1 MLKTNT
7 CSHDVPAATVTAA
20 PPTPTGAAC
29 PTRASWP
36 GLLRFSLV
44 VVPIKAYPAVSTTE
58 DVAFHQLHADC
69 GQRIRYQRHCPVH
82 GPVATEAIVRGHE
95 YAPGQYVVVE
105 ASELDQLRPPKDK
118 GLVLEQVVNPEW
130 IDPAFFAGRSLYLAP
145 DGRPA
150 RRPYRILTDALALR
164 RKWAMGRI
172 TMGGHRYTVVVR
184 PNHQL
189 LAMHVLYQP
198 SKLRAALDL
207 EADLAGEVGSEEE
220 QQLARTLIDAATGPV
235 DWARYG
241 DDTAEQLAAL
251 VEAKVQ
257 GRQVVVAAEE
267 EPLQALRLLDALK
280 QSVAEASGSASSS
293 PPTKGKRRFLFGRRS
308 A

>member
-1 MLKTNT
+1 MIKTHT
-7 CSHDVPAATVTAA
+7 SSDDAPVATMTAA
-20 PPTPTGAAC
+20 PPTPTGAAR
-29 PTRASWP
+29 PTRASWT

-44 VVPIKAYPAVSTTE
+44 AVPIKAYPAVRSTD
-58 DVAFHQLHADC
+58 DVSFHQLHADC

-82 GPVATEAIVRGHE
+82 GQVATEAIVRGHE

-105 ASELDQLRPPKDK
+105 PSELDQLRPPKDK
-118 GLVLEQVVNPEW
+118 GLVLEQVVHPEW
-130 IDPAFFAGRSLYLAP
+130 IDPALFAGRSLYLAP

-150 RRPYRILTDALALR
+150 RRPYRILTEALALR

-184 PNHQL
+184 SKNEL
-189 LAMHVLYQP
+189 LWMHVLHEP

-207 EADLAGEVGSEEE
+207 EADLAGEAGSEQE
-220 QQLARTLIDAATGPV
+220 QQLAKTLIDTATGPV

-241 DDTAEQLAAL
+241 DDTAERLSAL

-257 GRQVVVAAEE
+257 RRQVVVAADE
-267 EPLQALRLLDALK
+267 EPVQALRLLDALK
-280 QSVAEASGSASSS
+280 QSVAEAASSGQS
-293 PPTKGKRRFLFGRRS
+293 RPPTQGKRRFLFGRRS

>member
-1 MLKTNT
+1 
-7 CSHDVPAATVTAA
+7 
-20 PPTPTGAAC
+20 
-29 PTRASWP
+29 
-36 GLLRFSLV
+36 LV

-58 DVAFHQLHADC
+58 DISFHQLHADC

-82 GPVATEAIVRGHE
+82 GQVASEAIVRGHE

-105 ASELDQLRPPKDK
+105 PSELDQIRPPKDK
-118 GLVLEQVVNPEW
+118 GLVLEQVVAPEL
-130 IDPAFFAGRSLYLAP
+130 IDPVLFAGRSLFLAP

-164 RKWAMGRI
+164 RTWALGRI
-172 TMGGHRYTVVVR
+172 TMGGHRHTVVVR
-184 PNHQL
+184 PNSRL
-189 LAMHVLYQP
+189 LSMHILHKP
-198 SKLRAALDL
+198 SKLRTALDL
-207 EADLAGEVGSEEE
+207 EADLTDEAGSEEE

-241 DDTAEQLAAL
+241 DDTAERLSTL

-257 GRQVVVAAEE
+257 HRQVVVAADE
-267 EPLQALRLLDALK
+267 EPVQTLRLLDALK
-280 QSVAEASGSASSS
+280 QSVAEATDSSRS
-293 PPTKGKRRFLFGRRS
+293 SRPTHRKRRFLFGRSS